1 MPITKEFK
9 TIEQQIVGLEGRK
22 LKFKNRKKAIDILS
36 KYNYFDIINGFET
49 ILLQSGTATK
59 EYKNVYFEDFWDL
72 YKFDMKLKKQ
82 TLFKVFDVESR
93 MRTAISYHFASVHCN
108 TTSTT
113 MNYINRACYQAP
125 NPSDTYLTSKF
136 NHFDLFR
143 TTQYDRRTGIVT
155 RDSFID
161 ALKQEKA
168 YVGQYTDPPFWVVIK
183 SLPLGSLYFT
193 YLFLTNP
200 VKQLVLGDFHLA
212 LSDSPVFEQAVY
224 VLKEVR
230 NQCAHLELITR
241 FRLKRTRK
249 LNFYNDVTNYVG
261 LSRADLNYMDVLKI
275 FKIFGGIQDLKWTV
289 GMFYIK
295 MCIKGRKKIA
305 DKILAKMGRKS
316 LWAWIK
322 L

>member
-1 MPITKEFK
+1 MLETKEFK
-9 TIEQQIVGLEGRK
+9 TIEQQINALDERK
-22 LKFKNRKKAIDILS
+22 LKFKNRKKAQEILS

-49 ILLQSGTATK
+49 ILLQPETAIK

-93 MRTAISYHFASVHCN
+93 MRAAISYHFASEYCN
-108 TTSTT
+108 TIFTT
-113 MNYINRACYQAP
+113 MNYIKREFYQAP
-125 NPSDTYLTSKF
+125 NPSDRYLTKRF
-136 NHFDLFR
+136 KDFDLFR
-143 TTQYDRRTGIVT
+143 TTQYDGRGAVIK
-155 RDSFID
+155 DSFID
-161 ALKQEKA
+161 ALKKEKA
-168 YVGQYTDPPFWVVIK
+168 YVGKYIEPPFWVVIK
-183 SLPLGSLYFT
+183 SFPLGSLYYT
-193 YLFLTNP
+193 YLFLRDD
-200 VKQLVLGDFHLA
+200 VKQKVLRDFHLS
-212 LSDSPVFEQAVY
+212 LSDSSVFEQAVY

-249 LNFYNDVTNYVG
+249 LKYYNDVTKYAG
-261 LSRADLNYMDVLKI
+261 LSRTDLNYMDVVKI
-275 FKIFGGIQDLKWTV
+275 FKIFGGIQDLKWTIV
-289 GMFYIK
+289 MFYIK

-305 DKILAKMGRKS
+305 EKILAKMGRKS